1 MTRKQNKYD
10 TVLGFV
16 DALINVRQAIKQVA
30 QQKIREWH
38 DREITYE
45 MLQVLIVLWK
55 KNQVNQ
61 QEVAN
66 TVQKNK
72 ASLTPLIDNLVKIK
86 LVTRSEDPIDRRNKI
101 ISLTSRGKEYKKK
114 FTPMINEIYTLI
126 NGNLPDE
133 KLKEITALLLIV
145 SGNIAN
151 GK

>member
-126 NGNLPDE
+126 KGNLPDE
-133 KLKEITALLLIV
+133 KLKEITGLLLIV